1 MKHEPGQKIEEIYRA
16 ALELPEAARLGFL
29 RDACQGDEHLY
40 HEVAS
45 LLSQEEEIGRFLE
58 QPQPSEAST
67 ARPDL
72 PPPVGFIGQYR
83 IVRLL
88 GEGGM
93 GVVYEAEQQQPR
105 RAVAVKVIRGGQYV
119 SEETVKRFQRE
130 AQALALLKHSGI
142 AAIYESGRTTD
153 GQHFFAMELVRG
165 ETLSEYARKLTD
177 PAISSSGLRS
187 RVLAFLQI
195 SEAVNY
201 AHQRGV
207 IHRDLKPSN
216 ILVQQTSLP
225 MGTDSFQGPP
235 IKILDFGLARITDTD
250 VALTTVVTDVGRVQG
265 TLPYMSP
272 EQVRGNPDE
281 IDIRTDVYSLGVVLY
296 ELLSG
301 RRPHDLQGA
310 PMHEAARVIVE
321 EEPASLRKTLSSGR
335 LDADLETIVHK
346 ALEKEPSRRYQSV
359 SALAEDV
366 RRYLSDEPILARP
379 PSASYQLK
387 KLIARHR
394 AGFAFAAS
402 VFLLLAAFGIFMTF
416 QANRLARER
425 DRANR
430 AAQTA
435 EQTASFIVGLF
446 EEADPTRSRGNEI
459 RVREVLDKGAE
470 RLENQLQEEP
480 AVRAD
485 LQQTLGN
492 VYKVLGLFSKASSLL
507 DSALR
512 TRRAE
517 FGDESLEV
525 ADTLISQADLS
536 QWSYLDLKEA
546 QVAAQEAVS
555 IRRKAL
561 GDDHL
566 AVAEALRYQGVTSNL
581 RREIGQAEDALREAL
596 AIERRQLRDGDLRVA
611 ETMTFLGV
619 TLSWGLREIR
629 EPEPLLRQSLAVKE
643 ETLGPDHPSTLLSR
657 LQLAEHL
664 QRKGDFSE
672 AESTYERNLAF
683 VKSVLGPDHF
693 EVRLHTFLLASVVRR
708 TAGIDKAAEILQG
721 LVGLQVTTGHPFDMA
736 PLMDL
741 ALHRRSRGQFAAART
756 LYEQARLTR
765 MDTSPDRAII
775 EGELA
780 SLLIKLGSVEEL
792 EEADRILEKNIPIL
806 RPFFEEEI
814 TFNGYEGGKGENYAV
829 GWGTSSLPLLI
840 FRRGEIQ
847 DALGQ
852 KGRAQDYY
860 REAHLLQRSVLGR
873 LLRDYPEAWYL
884 IAKAESFLG
893 TCLLALGNASEAE
906 PFLVDSFADV
916 LKWNGPDDYRTVET
930 RSRIVQLY
938 EELGLPAKAEGWR

>member
-1 MKHEPGQKIEEIYRA
+1 MQLAMGNTDDSGPQSVSSA
-16 ALELPEAARLGFL
+16 AS
-29 RDACQGDEHLY
+29 
-40 HEVAS
+40 EV
-45 LLSQEEEIGRFLE
+45 
-58 QPQPSEAST
+58 ST
-67 ARPDL
+67 ATETASPA
-72 PPPVGFIGQYR
+72 PQTIGDYR
-83 IVRLL
+83 IIRLL

-130 AQALALLKHSGI
+130 AQALARLKHPGI
-142 AAIYESGRTTD
+142 AAIYESGRTSD

-165 ETLSEYARKLTD
+165 ETLSEYARKLSD
-177 PAISSSGLRS
+177 PATSSSGLRS

-216 ILVQQTSLP
+216 ILVQPTSLP
-225 MGTDSFQGPP
+225 SGTDSFQGPP

-301 RRPHDLQGA
+301 HLPHDLKGA

-335 LDADLETIVHK
+335 LDADLETIVLK
-346 ALEKEPSRRYQSV
+346 ALEKDPARRYQSV

-430 AAQTA
+430 AAHTA
-435 EQTASFIVGLF
+435 ERTAGFIVGLF

-492 VYKVLGLFSKASSLL
+492 VYKVLGLFSKASALL

-512 TRRAE
+512 ARRAE
-517 FGDESLEV
+517 FGDQSLEV
-525 ADTLISQADLS
+525 AATLISQVELS
-536 QWSYLDLKEA
+536 QWSYRDLEEA
-546 QVAAQEAVS
+546 QVAAQQAVS
-555 IRRKAL
+555 IRRQEF

-566 AVAEALRYQGVTSNL
+566 AVAEALRYHGVSSLL
-581 RREIGQAEDALREAL
+581 RREVGRAEDGKHISCSALCW
-596 AIERRQLRDGDLRVA
+596 GDCV
-611 ETMTFLGV
+611 
-619 TLSWGLREIR
+619 EIFPR
-629 EPEPLLRQSLAVKE
+629 P
-643 ETLGPDHPSTLLSR
+643 
-657 LQLAEHL
+657 
-664 QRKGDFSE
+664 
-672 AESTYERNLAF
+672 
-683 VKSVLGPDHF
+683 
-693 EVRLHTFLLASVVRR
+693 
-708 TAGIDKAAEILQG
+708 GI
-721 LVGLQVTTGHPFDMA
+721 
-736 PLMDL
+736 
-741 ALHRRSRGQFAAART
+741 
-756 LYEQARLTR
+756 
-765 MDTSPDRAII
+765 
-775 EGELA
+775 
-780 SLLIKLGSVEEL
+780 
-792 EEADRILEKNIPIL
+792 
-806 RPFFEEEI
+806 
-814 TFNGYEGGKGENYAV
+814 
-829 GWGTSSLPLLI
+829 
-840 FRRGEIQ
+840 
-847 DALGQ
+847 
-852 KGRAQDYY
+852 
-860 REAHLLQRSVLGR
+860 
-873 LLRDYPEAWYL
+873 
-884 IAKAESFLG
+884 
-893 TCLLALGNASEAE
+893 
-906 PFLVDSFADV
+906 
-916 LKWNGPDDYRTVET
+916 
-930 RSRIVQLY
+930 
-938 EELGLPAKAEGWR
+938 